1 MTPDETVADWT
12 EGTAGI
18 AYQRCTACG
27 HAWAFRRGFCPACGT
42 ADPALLPAAGTG
54 TLHAV
59 TRVARAPSEALRAH
73 APYCIGLV
81 DLDEGVR
88 VMAHVDEA
96 VAIGERVRVGFF
108 PFGER
113 LVPRFSR
120 A

>member
-1 MTPDETVADWT
+1 MTPNETVADWT

-18 AYQRCTACG
+18 AYQRCSACL
-27 HAWAFRRGFCPACGT
+27 HAWAFRRGFCPACG
-42 ADPALLPAAGTG
+42 APDPVLLPAAGTG

-59 TRVARAPSEALRAH
+59 TRVTRAPSEALRAL
-73 APYCIGLV
+73 APWSIGLV

-88 VMAHVDEA
+88 VMAHVDEDI
-96 VAIGERVRVGFF
+96 AIGERVRARFV